1 MFREALPAVR
11 ILSLAQE
18 WPLPE
23 STGSALLPHVD
34 PELPSSP
41 SRHRWFPVLY
51 WMSWTLVGLA
61 FAGQHYLKAA
71 SFGDGVSWT
80 VALQGAL
87 ADWYVFGILAIPA
100 FRLAR
105 RFNLGGDHWRLRLA
119 LHGVGGAVFS
129 LVWILVRAGVG
140 EWLFPGHR
148 SEKPLHDLIRYVL
161 VATFF
166 FNVLVYWVVVTVA
179 HAVAYSES
187 LRERER
193 RLVEL
198 EGRLSSAR
206 LMALQMQLNPH
217 FLFNALNGI
226 GTLMFRDV
234 DAADA
239 MLVRLAELLRQALD
253 RSGRPSVSL
262 REELAFLDRYLTLE
276 EMRFGDRLSV
286 SREIAPGVFEAPVPN
301 LILQP
306 LVENAIKHGIEPLLV
321 PGRITIRA
329 WESAPGRLRLEVED
343 NGPGL
348 LPGRGAGSG
357 VGTSN
362 TVARLSQ
369 LYGLQASFRLEAGSA
384 GGVRAVVEMPL
395 GR

>member
-1 MFREALPAVR
+1 MDSEVP
-11 ILSLAQE
+11 
-18 WPLPE
+18 
-23 STGSALLPHVD
+23 T
-34 PELPSSP
+34 PSG
-41 SRHRWFPVLY
+41 RQRWFPLLY
-51 WMSWTLVGLA
+51 GLSWTLVGLA

-71 SFGDGVSWT
+71 TFGEGISWT

-105 RFNLGGDHWRLRLA
+105 RFNLGGDQWRLRLA

-166 FNVLVYWVVVTVA
+166 FNMLVYWVVVTVA
-179 HAVAYSES
+179 HVVAYSES

-239 MLVRLAELLRQALD
+239 MLVRLAELLRHALD
-253 RSGRPSVSL
+253 RSGRQWVSL
-262 REELAFLDRYLTLE
+262 REEMSFLDRYLTLE
-276 EMRFGDRLSV
+276 QMRFGDRLTV
-286 SREIAPGVFEAPVPN
+286 AREIAPEMLEAQVPN

-306 LVENAIKHGIEPLLV
+306 LVENAIKHGVEPLLDSGKIV
-321 PGRITIRA
+321 IRA
-329 WESAPGRLRLEVED
+329 AEPTPGRLRLEVED
-343 NGPGL
+343 NGRGL
-348 LPGRGAGSG
+348 HPDRGLGSG

-362 TVARLSQ
+362 TVARLNQ
-369 LYGLQASFRLEAGSA
+369 LHGDRAWFRLDPAPG
-384 GGVRAVVEMPL
+384 GGVLAVVEMPL
-395 GR
+395 SRGVAD

>member
-1 MFREALPAVR
+1 MGIAWQRRGGTVAAVDR
-11 ILSLAQE
+11 QA
-18 WPLPE
+18 
-23 STGSALLPHVD
+23 
-34 PELPSSP
+34 PSSF

-71 SFGDGVSWT
+71 SFGEGVSWT

-87 ADWYVFGILAIPA
+87 ADWYVFGLLAIPA

-105 RFNLGGDHWRLRLA
+105 RFNLGGDQWRLRLA

-166 FNVLVYWVVVTVA
+166 FNMLVYWVVVTVA
-179 HAVAYSES
+179 HVVAYSES
-187 LRERER
+187 LRECER

-239 MLVRLAELLRQALD
+239 MLVRLAELLRHALD
-253 RSGRPSVSL
+253 RSGRQWVSL
-262 REELAFLDRYLTLE
+262 REEMAFLDRYLTLE
-276 EMRFGDRLSV
+276 QMRFGDRLTV
-286 SREIAPGVFEAPVPN
+286 TREIAPEMLEAQVPN

-306 LVENAIKHGIEPLLV
+306 LVENAIKHGVEPLLDSGKIV
-321 PGRITIRA
+321 IRA
-329 WESAPGRLRLEVED
+329 SEPTPGRLRLEVQD
-343 NGPGL
+343 NGRGL
-348 LPGRGAGSG
+348 LPDRGPGSG

-362 TVARLSQ
+362 TVARLNQ
-369 LYGLQASFRLEAGSA
+369 LHGDRAGFRLDPVPG
-384 GGVRAVVEMPL
+384 GGVLAVVEMPL
-395 GR
+395 SRGVAV

>member
-1 MFREALPAVR
+1 M
-11 ILSLAQE
+11 
-18 WPLPE
+18 
-23 STGSALLPHVD
+23 D
-34 PELPSSP
+34 PEVSSSS
-41 SRHRWFPVLY
+41 SRQRWFPLLY
-51 WMSWTLVGLA
+51 GLSWTLVGLA

-71 SFGDGVSWT
+71 TFGEGVSWT

-87 ADWYVFGILAIPA
+87 ADWYVFALLAIPA
-100 FRLAR
+100 FKLGR

-140 EWLFPGHR
+140 EWLFPAHR
-148 SEKPLHDLIRYVL
+148 LEKPLHDLIRYVL

-166 FNVLVYWVVVTVA
+166 FNMLVYWVVVTVA
-179 HAVAYSES
+179 HVVAYSES

-234 DAADA
+234 EAADA
-239 MLVRLAELLRQALD
+239 MLVRLAELLRHALD
-253 RSGRPSVSL
+253 RSGRQWVSL
-262 REELAFLDRYLTLE
+262 REEMAFIDRYLTLE
-276 EMRFGDRLSV
+276 QMRFGDRLSV
-286 SREIAPGVFEAPVPN
+286 SRELAPEVLEAQVPN

-306 LVENAIKHGIEPLLV
+306 LVENAIKHGVEPLLI
-321 PGRITIRA
+321 PGRIVIRA
-329 WESAPGRLRLEVED
+329 SEPSPGRLRLEVQD
-343 NGPGL
+343 NGKGLSPDRGPGL
-348 LPGRGAGSG
+348 G

-362 TVARLSQ
+362 TLARLNQ
-369 LYGLQASFRLEAGSA
+369 LHGAEAVFRLEPLPE
-384 GGVRAVVEMPL
+384 GGVLAVVELPSSRVAQAPASESARRL
-395 GR
+395 DSFDTHGTVGRCP

>member
-1 MFREALPAVR
+1 MGIAWQRRGGTVAAVDR
-11 ILSLAQE
+11 QA
-18 WPLPE
+18 
-23 STGSALLPHVD
+23 
-34 PELPSSP
+34 PSSF

-71 SFGDGVSWT
+71 SFGEGVSWT

-87 ADWYVFGILAIPA
+87 ADWYVFGLLAIPA

-105 RFNLGGDHWRLRLA
+105 RFNLGGDQWRLRLA

-166 FNVLVYWVVVTVA
+166 FNMLVYWVVVTVA
-179 HAVAYSES
+179 HVVAYSES
-187 LRERER
+187 LRERET

-253 RSGRPSVSL
+253 RSGRQVVSL
-262 REELAFLDRYLTLE
+262 REEMTFLDRYLTLE
-276 EMRFGDRLSV
+276 QMRFGDRLTV
-286 SREIAPGVFEAPVPN
+286 TRDLAPEVLDAQVPN

-306 LVENAIKHGIEPLLV
+306 LVENAIKHGVEPLLDS
-321 PGRITIRA
+321 GRIVIRA
-329 WESAPGRLRLEVED
+329 SEPAPGRLRLEVQD

-348 LPGRGAGSG
+348 NPDRGPGSG

-362 TVARLSQ
+362 TVARLNQ
-369 LYGLQASFRLEAGSA
+369 LYGARASFRLEAIDG
-384 GGVRAVVEMPL
+384 GGVLAVVEMPL
-395 GR
+395 SRGVAV

>member
-1 MFREALPAVR
+1 MGVAWGGGHATVAGVD
-11 ILSLAQE
+11 SQ
-18 WPLPE
+18 PE
-23 STGSALLPHVD
+23 
-34 PELPSSP
+34 PSP
-41 SRHRWFPVLY
+41 RRQRWFPLLY
-51 WMSWTLVGLA
+51 WLSWTLVGLA

-71 SFGDGVSWT
+71 SFGEGVSWAI
-80 VALQGAL
+80 ALEGAL
-87 ADWYVFGILAIPA
+87 ADWYVFALLALPA

-105 RFNLGGDHWRLRLA
+105 RFPLGGEHWHLRLA

-140 EWLFPGHR
+140 ELLFPGHR
-148 SEKPLHDLIRYVL
+148 SEKPLHELIRYVL

-166 FNVLVYWVVVTVA
+166 FNMLVYWVVVTVA
-179 HAVAYSES
+179 HTVAYAQS

-239 MLVRLAELLRQALD
+239 MLVRLAELLRHALD
-253 RSGRPSVSL
+253 RSGRPWVSL
-262 REELAFLDRYLTLE
+262 REEMAFLDRYLTLE
-276 EMRFGDRLSV
+276 QMRFGERLSV
-286 SREIAPGVFEAPVPN
+286 AREIHDEVLEAQVPN

-306 LVENAIKHGIEPLLV
+306 LVENAIKHGVEPKV
-321 PGRITIRA
+321 GPGRIVIRA
-329 WESAPGRLRLEVED
+329 GSPSPGRLRLEVED
-343 NGPGL
+343 D
-348 LPGRGAGSG
+348 GRGLTPDRGPGSG

-362 TVARLSQ
+362 TLARLAQ
-369 LYGLQASFRLEAGSA
+369 LFGSRAAFRLESRPG
-384 GGVRAVVEMPL
+384 GGVLAVVETPL
-395 GR
+395 RS

>member
-1 MFREALPAVR
+1 MGVACDRGHGKVPAV
-11 ILSLAQE
+11 
-18 WPLPE
+18 E
-23 STGSALLPHVD
+23 SSEAPQ
-34 PELPSSP
+34 SS
-41 SRHRWFPVLY
+41 SRQRWFPVLY
-51 WMSWTLVGLA
+51 GLSWTLVGLA

-71 SFGDGVSWT
+71 SFGEGVSWA

-87 ADWYVFGILAIPA
+87 ADWWVFAILAFPA

-105 RFNLGGDHWRLRLA
+105 RFPLGGAHWHLRLA
-119 LHGVGGAVFS
+119 LHGLGGLVFS

-140 EWLFPGHR
+140 EVLFPGHR
-148 SEKPLHDLIRYVL
+148 SEKPLHELIRYVV

-166 FNVLVYWVVVTVA
+166 FNMLVYWVVVTVA
-179 HAVAYSES
+179 HAVAYADS

-239 MLVRLAELLRQALD
+239 MLVRLAELLRHALD
-253 RSGRPSVSL
+253 RSGRQLVSL

-276 EMRFGDRLSV
+276 QMRFGDRLSV
-286 SREIAPGVFEAPVPN
+286 LREIDPEVLDAQVPN
-301 LILQP
+301 LVLQP
-306 LVENAIKHGIEPLLV
+306 LVENAIKHGVEPQV
-321 PGRITIRA
+321 ASGRIVIRA
-329 WESAPGRLRLEVED
+329 SVPVAGRLRLEVED
-343 NGPGL
+343 NGKGL
-348 LPGRGAGSG
+348 PPDRGPGSG

-362 TVARLSQ
+362 TLARLAQ
-369 LYGLQASFRLEAGSA
+369 LYRSEGVFRLEPVPT
-384 GGVRAVVEMPL
+384 GGVRALVELPL
-395 GR
+395 RR

>member
-1 MFREALPAVR
+1 MGVSPMGVA
-11 ILSLAQE
+11 
-18 WPLPE
+18 
-23 STGSALLPHVD
+23 STGRQGRVVRV
-34 PELPSSP
+34 EPSPAQP
-41 SRHRWFPVLY
+41 SRRSRWFPWLY
-51 WMSWTLVGLA
+51 WLSWTLVGLA

-71 SFGDGVSWT
+71 SFGEGVSWA

-87 ADWYVFGILAIPA
+87 ADWYVFALLAFPA

-105 RFNLGGDHWRLRLA
+105 RFPLGGARWRLRLA
-119 LHGVGGAVFS
+119 LHGLGGVVFS
-129 LVWILVRAGVG
+129 LVWILGRAGVG
-140 EWLFPGHR
+140 ELFFPGHR
-148 SEKPLHDLIRYVL
+148 SEKPLHELIRYVL

-166 FNVLVYWVVVTVA
+166 FNMLVYWVVVTVA
-179 HAVAYSES
+179 HTVAYADS

-239 MLVRLAELLRQALD
+239 MLVRLAELLRHALD
-253 RSGRPSVSL
+253 RSGRQLVSL
-262 REELAFLDRYLTLE
+262 REELSFLERYLTLE
-276 EMRFGDRLSV
+276 QMRFGERLTV
-286 SREIAPGVFEAPVPN
+286 EREIDDGLLDAQVPN

-306 LVENAIKHGIEPLLV
+306 LVENAIKHGIEPRV
-321 PGRITIRA
+321 APGRIVLRA
-329 WESAPGRLRLEVED
+329 VSPAPGRLRLEVAD
-343 NGPGL
+343 NGRGL
-348 LPGRGAGSG
+348 PPDRGPGSG

-362 TVARLSQ
+362 TLARLAQ
-369 LYGLQASFRLEAGSA
+369 LYRSEGSFRLEPNPG
-384 GGVRAVVEMPL
+384 GGVSAVVELPL
-395 GR
+395 RR